1 MRRSRRYDQRLLEVL
16 EEMRGLVFFD
26 CDGVL
31 TRDDSSWRVLHE
43 YFGSRDNTYFAQ
55 LYKRGIISYLDWM
68 KIDVALMIH
77 SYGKPIRRKEV
88 VKALSSI
95 EVRPEAS
102 LVVKE
107 LKRRGFYVGVISSG
121 VDLLVKRVCREVG
134 SDICLYNELMF
145 VNDELVPGG
154 KPWVPLHLKPYI
166 IEKTASSLGVGLRDV
181 VYVGDSSWDIQV
193 FEKVGLSIA
202 VEPCGEACSYADHTV
217 KNLWEILGILE
228 KRPQL
233 F

>member
-1 MRRSRRYDQRLLEVL
+1 
-16 EEMRGLVFFD
+16 
-26 CDGVL
+26 
-31 TRDDSSWRVLHE
+31 
-43 YFGSRDNTYFAQ
+43 
-55 LYKRGIISYLDWM
+55 
-68 KIDVALMIH
+68 
-77 SYGKPIRRKEV
+77 
-88 VKALSSI
+88 
-95 EVRPEAS
+95 
-102 LVVKE
+102 
-107 LKRRGFYVGVISSG
+107 
-121 VDLLVKRVCREVG
+121 
-134 SDICLYNELMF
+134 MF

-228 KRPQL
+228 KRPQP